1 VWDFNIPIAILL
13 CAACGVARFLGFL
26 PSTTQEKPKMTQT
39 ISAVISNDRPAT
51 ERDTLRILA
60 IGSREG
66 ITETIH
72 TLHRLGFADA
82 GAWSPLL
89 PVPNSNDL
97 MSILTRHR
105 QR

>member
-1 VWDFNIPIAILL
+1 
-13 CAACGVARFLGFL
+13 
-26 PSTTQEKPKMTQT
+26 MTQT
-39 ISAVISNDRPAT
+39 IPAVISNDRTQT

-60 IGSREG
+60 IGFREG

-89 PVPNSNDL
+89 SVPNSSDL